1 MTIKTDATTRAKTYD
16 VTSDIDP
23 LYRMVHRD
31 LNGLGG
37 QLYQN
42 ATLDAV
48 DEVQDITSGDRTGG
62 TFDLDFTLEDGQTF
76 SVDGL
81 AFNAAASAVQTA
93 VDAAAALAITGYTAG
108 DIAVTG
114 GAFGA
119 SGSDT
124 TFTFSG
130 TSVRGD
136 HPLISVDG
144 ASLTGGATDPSPSE
158 DTAGVVPRFWFAALK
173 AFGVITG
180 TDPAFGAAP
189 NGQYTVRNSDEL
201 ENYPRQQTIK
211 ALIKEATVVEGQ
223 DWETELLPLLNLDG

>member
-1 MTIKTDATTRAKTYD
+1 MTIKSDALSRAKTYD
-16 VTSDIDP
+16 VTGDIDP

-31 LNGLGG
+31 LNRLED
-37 QLYQN
+37 QVYQN

-62 TFDLDFTLEDGQTF
+62 TFDLDFTLADGQTF

-93 VDAAAALAITGYTAG
+93 VDAAAALAITDYTAG

-119 SGSDT
+119 AGSDT

-130 TSVRGD
+130 TSVRGN

-144 ASLTGGATDPSPSE
+144 GSLTGGTTDPAVSE

-180 TDPAFGAAP
+180 TDPAFGDAP
-189 NGQYTVRNSDEL
+189 AGQYTVRNSDEL
-201 ENYPRQQTIK
+201 ENYPRQATIK
-211 ALIKEATVVEGQ
+211 ALIREATVIEGQ